1 MNQSF
6 RTNRVLVVDDDP
18 ITRSLIAAQ
27 LTKLACEVIE
37 AEDGRQAWGRLTEET
52 FDLAIVDLNMPNMN
66 GFELI
71 QCVRGF
77 PRTRHL
83 PVVVVT
89 SHGDGNSIANALSAG
104 ATSFMTKPLAWGTF
118 RPHIEF
124 LLRLTNE
131 ARCARQKLHE
141 AMASSR
147 AKEQVLSGL
156 CAEVAA
162 SAERITQALKQVSLR
177 PAVPGQT
184 SGLADRKLQSAIEQ
198 AASLRTA
205 AETAH
210 EILRQ
215 IPSTTDASNDKTSLN
230 EILEGAR
237 LSLQAQSQK
246 FDVKISVT
254 AATGEVVMAC
264 NKSSVILALHQL
276 MDNAIRFSRSGD
288 SVQLSASVFPDGL
301 IAIEVTDRGSGMS
314 PDYIAQRLTP
324 FADQLGDVTPGVGRG
339 WPIAKAI
346 AEAHNGS
353 LEIRSMPGEGTTAY
367 IFLPPERLIARSSAS
382 GRRAG

>member
-1 MNQSF
+1 MNQTF

-18 ITRSLIAAQ
+18 INRSLIAAQ
-27 LTKLACEVIE
+27 LSKIGCDAIE
-37 AEDGRQAWGRLTEET
+37 AEDGRQAWGRLTEES

-89 SHGDGNSIANALSAG
+89 SHGDSASIASALGAG

-124 LLRLTNE
+124 LLRLTND

-141 AMASSR
+141 AVASSR

-162 SAERITQALKQVSLR
+162 SAERISQALKQVALR
-177 PAVPGQT
+177 PAVPGQP
-184 SGLADRKLQSAIEQ
+184 SSHSSKKLNSAIEQ
-198 AASLRTA
+198 AASLLA
-205 AETAH
+205 VAHTAH

-215 IPSTTDASNDKTSLN
+215 IPATTDASDDKTVLN
-230 EILEGAR
+230 DIIEGAR
-237 LSLQAQSQK
+237 LSLEAKSQAAG
-246 FDVKISVT
+246 VKINVSPIQ
-254 AATGEVVMAC
+254 GEVVVAC

-276 MDNAIRFSRSGD
+276 MDNAIRFSRPGD
-288 SVQLSASVFPDGL
+288 SVQLAASVFPDGL
-301 IAIEVTDRGSGMS
+301 IAVEVTDRGSGMS
-314 PDYIAQRLTP
+314 PDFIAQRLTP
-324 FADQLGDVTPGVGRG
+324 LAVHLPDVSPGVGRG

-367 IFLPPERLIARSSAS
+367 FFLPPERLIARSSVP